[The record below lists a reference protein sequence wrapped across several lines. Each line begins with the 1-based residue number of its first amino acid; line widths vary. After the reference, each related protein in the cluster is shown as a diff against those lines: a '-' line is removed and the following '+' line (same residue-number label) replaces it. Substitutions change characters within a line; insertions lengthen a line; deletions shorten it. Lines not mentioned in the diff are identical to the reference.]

1 MNNFKKQI
9 SLIALTGYIILLF
22 AVSLHFHPHSFNN
35 NSSILSSKRSVYT
48 DPFSL
53 GTSGCRL
60 EFFIQNNFSA
70 IIKYQDI
77 ILNNSIVTLNESSKQ
92 TFVQSKRLYSFSLRA
107 PPYSPENVKIFS
119 F

>member
-1 MNNFKKQI
+1 MNKFNKQI
-9 SLIALTGYIILLF
+9 SLIALTGYILLLF

-35 NSSILSSKRSVYT
+35 NFSISSSQRSGYT

-70 IIKYQDI
+70 VIKYQDI
-77 ILNNSIVTLNESSKQ
+77 IFTSSIFTLAESFKAV
-92 TFVQSKRLYSFSLRA
+92 FVIPQKLCSFSLRA
-107 PPYSPENVKIFS
+107 PPLFS
-119 F
+119 